1 MRKRILSIGCLALF
15 VGVLTGAGFAQV
27 KIAVVNSGDVL
38 EKSAEGRKIIARLTE
53 ADKQN
58 TASITKL
65 DDEIRGLQMKL
76 NTQRIT
82 MTDEAV
88 MALSMELDRKN
99 TDRKRKAEDAYSSIN
114 ELQQRLYKRLQDELI
129 PIVEQLGKEK
139 GMDIIF
145 DLVKSGAVYWSPA
158 IDYTAEVIKRYDASK
173 AVGK

>member
-27 KIAVVNSGDVL
+27 KIAVVNSQDVL

-58 TASITKL
+58 TAAITKL
-65 DDEIRGLQMKL
+65 DDEIRTLQTKL

-82 MTDEAV
+82 LTDEAV
-88 MALSMELDRKN
+88 MALSAELDRKN
-99 TDRKRKAEDAYSSIN
+99 TDRKRKAEDAYSGIN
-114 ELQQRLYKRLQDELI
+114 ELQQRLFKRLQDELI

-139 GMDIIF
+139 GMDVIF
-145 DLVKSGAVYWSPA
+145 DLAKSGAVYWSPA
-158 IDYTAEVIKRYDASK
+158 IDFTAEVIKRYDASK

>member
-1 MRKRILSIGCLALF
+1 MKKRILSIIGLALF
-15 VGVLTGAGFAQV
+15 VGVVAGAGFAQV
-27 KIAVVNSGDVL
+27 KVGIVNSQDVL
-38 EKSAEGRKIIARLTE
+38 EKSSEGKKIIARLTE

-58 TASITKL
+58 SATIAKL
-65 DDEIRGLQMKL
+65 DDEIRGLQTKL

-88 MALSMELDRKN
+88 MSMSAELDRKN

-114 ELQQRLYKRLQDELI
+114 ELQQRLFKRLQDELI

-139 GMDIIF
+139 GMDVIF
-145 DLVKSGAVYWSPA
+145 DLAKSGAVYWSPA
-158 IDYTAEVIKRYDASK
+158 IDYTVEVIKRYDASK